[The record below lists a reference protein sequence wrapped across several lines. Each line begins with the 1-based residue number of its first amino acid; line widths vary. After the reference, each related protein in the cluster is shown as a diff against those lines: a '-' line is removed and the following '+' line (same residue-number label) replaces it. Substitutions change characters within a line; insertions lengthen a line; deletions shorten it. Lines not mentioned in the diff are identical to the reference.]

1 VGEEAF
7 LDAFS
12 PAAGILLLLLLRQQ
26 LLQMMCAH
34 WPLLR
39 SAASPLVQQA

>member
-12 PAAGILLLLLLRQQ
+12 PAAGILLLLLRQQ